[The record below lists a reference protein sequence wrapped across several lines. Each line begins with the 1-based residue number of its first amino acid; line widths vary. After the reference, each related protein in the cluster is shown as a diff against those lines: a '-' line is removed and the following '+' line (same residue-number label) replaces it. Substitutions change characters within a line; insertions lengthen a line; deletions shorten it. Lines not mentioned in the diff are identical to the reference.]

1 MTLSTIHFIYI
12 FFTVLIL
19 ISIFRKKDI
28 TIVCVFGVLSIAL
41 YSSKSIPSSIMSVF
55 NGFLYAITELLPII
69 LIISIITAFSK
80 LLSITGINEALV
92 APLSKLIKNKYI
104 AYWVIG
110 ITMMII
116 SWFFW
121 PSPAVALI
129 GAVIIPVA
137 KKVGLPKLSAAMAM
151 NLFGHG
157 IALSS
162 DIIIQG
168 APKLTANAANISIS
182 SLNSTLIPLEIVMGI
197 TTTVIAFFIVLKDIK
212 TNTISQG
219 YSEQTT
225 QESNKLDSN
234 IVKLSKKQKNLYAL
248 LVFVGYLFDIILM
261 ILFSLTGGD
270 ATALVGGTTL
280 FLLIIIFIGN
290 FKFNS
295 MEQITPYIVDGFQFA
310 FKVFGA
316 VIPVATFFYLGGGG
330 FESIIGNV
338 LPANS
343 NGIINDLGI
352 ALSNAVPLNKVIA
365 TATVSG
371 VGLLTGLD
379 GSGFSGLSLVGSS
392 AMLFSQS
399 MTINISALA
408 SLGQICTIWIGGG
421 TLIPWAL
428 IPVAAICDVS
438 PFDLARKNLLPV
450 SIGLIVTIIFAI
462 IFFV

>member
-1 MTLSTIHFIYI
+1 MTLSIIHYIYI
-12 FFTVLIL
+12 LFTLLIL

-28 TIVCVFGVLSIAL
+28 TIVCIIGILALSL
-41 YSSKSIPSSIMSVF
+41 YITKSIPSSIIAVF

-80 LLSITGINEALV
+80 LLSVTGINEVMVSPLV
-92 APLSKLIKNKYI
+92 KLIKNKYV

-110 ITMMII
+110 ISMMII

-129 GAVIIPVA
+129 GAVLIPVA
-137 KKVGLPKLSAAMAM
+137 QKVGLPKLSAAMAM
-151 NLFGHG
+151 NIFGHG

-168 APKLTANAANISIS
+168 ASRLTSNSAGITINE
-182 SLNSTLIPLEIVMGI
+182 LNSTLIPLEIVMAL
-197 TTTVIAFFIVLKDIK
+197 TTTIIAFILVVKDFKKEPNTDSSSKINIPICQDNKSPIINLSCKKKRFYSLLIFIGYISDIF
-212 TNTISQG
+212 
-219 YSEQTT
+219 
-225 QESNKLDSN
+225 LM
-234 IVKLSKKQKNLYAL
+234 LS
-248 LVFVGYLFDIILM
+248 FD
-261 ILFSLTGGD
+261 LTGGD

-280 FLLIIIFIGN
+280 FLLILIFLGS

-295 MEQITPYIVDGFQFA
+295 MEQITPYIIDGFQFA

-316 VIPVATFFYLGGGG
+316 VIPVATFFYIGGNG
-330 FESIIGNV
+330 FESILGNL
-338 LPANS
+338 LPSNS
-343 NGIINDLGI
+343 QGIINDLGI
-352 ALSNAVPLNKVIA
+352 ALANSVPLNKTIA

-392 AMLFSQS
+392 AMLFSNS
-399 MTINISALA
+399 MSINISALA
-408 SLGQICTIWIGGG
+408 SIGQICTIWIGGG

-438 PFDLARKNLLPV
+438 PFELARKNLIPV
-450 SIGLIVTIIFAI
+450 SIGLIVTIIYAI
-462 IFFV
+462 VFLV

>member
-1 MTLSTIHFIYI
+1 MTLLPVHYIYI
-12 FFTVLIL
+12 IFTFLIL

-28 TIVCVFGVLSIAL
+28 TIICILGIFTIAL
-41 YSSKSIPSSIMSVF
+41 YSTKSFPSSVMSVF

-80 LLSITGINEALV
+80 LLSATGINEV
-92 APLSKLIKNKYI
+92 MVSPLAKLIKNKYI

-110 ITMMII
+110 ISMMII

-129 GAVIIPVA
+129 GAVLIPVA
-137 KKVGLPKLSAAMAM
+137 QKVGLPKLSAAMAM

-168 APKLTANAANISIS
+168 ASRLTSNSAGITISE
-182 SLNSTLIPLEIVMGI
+182 LNSTLIPLEIVMGL
-197 TTTVIAFFIVLKDIK
+197 TTTIIAFIIIVRDFKKNPLPDTDIESS
-212 TNTISQG
+212 TNKCTDI
-219 YSEQTT
+219 ETP
-225 QESNKLDSN
+225 
-234 IVKLSKKQKNLYAL
+234 IIKLSCKKKKFYAL
-248 LVFVGYLFDIILM
+248 LIFIGYLIDIILM
-261 ILFSLTGGD
+261 LTFSLTGGD

-280 FLLIIIFIGN
+280 FLLIIIFIGS
-290 FKFNS
+290 FKFNT
-295 MEQITPYIVDGFQFA
+295 MEQITPYIVNGFQFA

-316 VIPVATFFYLGGGG
+316 VIPVATFFYLGGNG
-330 FESIIGNV
+330 FESILGNI
-338 LPANS
+338 LPS
-343 NGIINDLGI
+343 GSQGIINDLGI
-352 ALSNAVPLNKVIA
+352 ALANSVPLNKTIA

-392 AMLFSQS
+392 AMLFSNS
-399 MTINISALA
+399 ISINISALA
-408 SLGQICTIWIGGG
+408 SIGQICTIWIGGG
-421 TLIPWAL
+421 TLVPWAL

-438 PFDLARKNLLPV
+438 PFELARKNLLPV
-450 SIGLIVTIIFAI
+450 SIGLAVTTIFAI
-462 IFFV
+462 IFLV

>member
-1 MTLSTIHFIYI
+1 MTLLPIHYIYI
-12 FFTVLIL
+12 IFTVLIL

-28 TIVCVFGVLSIAL
+28 TIICILGILSIAL
-41 YSSKSIPSSIMSVF
+41 YSTKSIPSSIMSVF

-80 LLSITGINEALV
+80 LLSATGINEV
-92 APLSKLIKNKYI
+92 IVSPLSKLIKNKYI

-110 ITMMII
+110 ISMMII

-129 GAVIIPVA
+129 GAVLIPVA
-137 KKVGLPKLSAAMAM
+137 QKVGLPRLSAAMAM

-168 APKLTANAANISIS
+168 ASRLTSNSAGITISE
-182 SLNSTLIPLEIVMGI
+182 LNSTLIPLEIVMGL
-197 TTTVIAFFIVLKDIK
+197 TTTIIAFIIIVRDFKKNPLSDTEIEISTNKFKDIE
-212 TNTISQG
+212 TPI
-219 YSEQTT
+219 
-225 QESNKLDSN
+225 
-234 IVKLSKKQKNLYAL
+234 IKLSCKKKKFYAL
-248 LVFVGYLFDIILM
+248 LVFIGYLIDIILM
-261 ILFSLTGGD
+261 LTFSLTGGD

-280 FLLIIIFIGN
+280 FLLIIIFIGS
-290 FKFNS
+290 FKFNT
-295 MEQITPYIVDGFQFA
+295 MEQITPYIVNGFQFA

-316 VIPVATFFYLGGGG
+316 VIPVATFFYLGGNG
-330 FESIIGNV
+330 FESILGNI
-338 LPANS
+338 LPS
-343 NGIINDLGI
+343 GSQGIINDLGI
-352 ALSNAVPLNKVIA
+352 ALANSVPLNKTIA

-392 AMLFSQS
+392 AMLFSNS
-399 MTINISALA
+399 MSINISALA
-408 SLGQICTIWIGGG
+408 SIGQICTIWIGGG

-438 PFDLARKNLLPV
+438 PFELARKNLLPV
-450 SIGLIVTIIFAI
+450 SIGLIVTMIFAI
-462 IFFV
+462 IFLV